1 MKKWEFISITKLPIT
16 NKNKF
21 EVELLNMK
29 TDEINKIKFGSNPY
43 EHYTSGHLDERRK
56 RSYINRHKKREN
68 WSLSGVNTKGFW
80 AYHFLWKYKTYNEA
94 MKNILLDYF

>member
-29 TDEINKIKFGSNPY
+29 TDEIKKIKFGSNPY
-43 EHYTSGHLDERRK
+43 EHYTSGHLDEKRK
-56 RSYINRHKKREN
+56 KAYIERHKTRED
-68 WSLSGVNTKGFW
+68 WTKSGVDTPGFW
-80 AYHFLWKYKTYNEA
+80 AYHLLWKYKTYYEA